1 MMTYCKPF
9 QPNHSCVEALGK
21 EFVKLLKV
29 HMPDMLN
36 KPKIHLLL
44 HLSNSMEEFGP
55 ASCFNTERLQTIT
68 LLLRITPTIFD
79 LCRCEAFNKV
89 MKSYNVH
96 SNRRACS
103 RDIAT
108 RFAKVEHLQFMCST
122 GRCSLEDV

>member
-9 QPNHSCVEALGK
+9 QPNHSCVEALSK

-55 ASCFNTERLQTIT
+55 ASC
-68 LLLRITPTIFD
+68 
-79 LCRCEAFNKV
+79 FNKV

-122 GRCSLEDV
+122 GRCSLEDACITITS